1 MPETFTQDPEKIV
14 AALRVGHEE
23 LLASGRKTMLE
34 ATDAVEQTLGMF
46 ADADDKLADATDVE
60 WMSRL
65 LRARAAFSR
74 DMLSASSRFARQV
87 LAP

>member
-23 LLASGRKTMLE
+23 MLASGRKTMLE
-34 ATDAVEQTLGMF
+34 AADAMEQTLGMF
-46 ADADDKLADATDVE
+46 ADAYDKLADATDVE